1 MDKIES
7 IRQKPE
13 NEKIKYVWIMVVISM
28 FFVIFVWI
36 FSLKDMMRGSGE
48 INSGLDSSAPAE
60 SLEKTGEV
68 NSESNDINVG
78 DESIPNELDEPSI

>member
-13 NEKIKYVWIMVVISM
+13 NEKIKYVWIMVIISM

-36 FSLKDMMRGSGE
+36 FSLKDLMRGTGE
-48 INSGLDSSAPAE
+48 INSGLDSSAGAE
-60 SLEKTGEV
+60 SLEKTGEMTDG
-68 NSESNDINVG
+68 NNIGNELT
-78 DESIPNELDEPSI
+78 PNELEKPSI